1 MVEFSCMF
9 SASAY
14 VEGSL
19 WRQTNSNVFV
29 CLIMSSRSWKDM
41 ALQMLGITDVTIGKI
56 YATHGKRFTKIMA
69 FHCHLT
75 GLAIGPL
82 IKCWIAAKRGS
93 RQSTLKFLFLDFLH
107 QEGSF
112 CVYAVCVCVC
122 VSAWWTRY
130 VAVWNWP
137 VSRASLKA
145 CYWEAP
151 FIMKQLPRVVGTNRT
166 PVSTMF

>member
-1 MVEFSCMF
+1 
-9 SASAY
+9 
-14 VEGSL
+14 
-19 WRQTNSNVFV
+19 
-29 CLIMSSRSWKDM
+29 M

-122 VSAWWTRY
+122 VC
-130 VAVWNWP
+130 
-137 VSRASLKA
+137 VSVVNTVCGGLKLTCFSCVIKSLLLRGTF
-145 CYWEAP
+145 YNEATSKSCRDKSNTSVHNVLDV
-151 FIMKQLPRVVGTNRT
+151 FLFFVFV
-166 PVSTMF
+166 

>member
-1 MVEFSCMF
+1 
-9 SASAY
+9 
-14 VEGSL
+14 
-19 WRQTNSNVFV
+19 
-29 CLIMSSRSWKDM
+29 
-41 ALQMLGITDVTIGKI
+41 
-56 YATHGKRFTKIMA
+56 MA

-122 VSAWWTRY
+122 QRGEHGMWRFEIDLFLVRH
-130 VAVWNWP
+130 
-137 VSRASLKA
+137 
-145 CYWEAP
+145 
-151 FIMKQLPRVVGTNRT
+151 
-166 PVSTMF
+166 